1 MKSFEEF
8 LLESNNILW
17 HCTLTANVSKIK
29 SKGIAPLQTSNWAT
43 GSGKRY
49 GGGYIFAFN
58 NFKDAVRWASKWDW
72 DITSS
77 WGSGKISIIEFTD
90 NIDSWEIDDADPIS
104 QMGNNGDW
112 LKKKESVSPKSIKNI
127 QIFTKD
133 LLK

>member
-1 MKSFEEF
+1 MRIATKKSEKE
-8 LLESNNILW
+8 LN
-17 HCTLTANVSKIK
+17 
-29 SKGIAPLQTSNWAT
+29 
-43 GSGKRY
+43 
-49 GGGYIFAFN
+49 
-58 NFKDAVRWASKWDW
+58 KDADERHVVRSVGDW

-90 NIDSWEIDDADPIS
+90 NIDLWEIDDADPIS